1 MADEMRTIYGNGI
14 HISPEDMSLT
24 SGCNLAFVAVIMT
37 LADAGDEVILP
48 VPWFVLG
55 IMHISINLKYLFSGI
70 STISNKLLRSFI
82 RSMLTS
88 LQNDVE
94 HAQYYYDT
102 VENAVRGWVHSVCLR
117 M

>member
-1 MADEMRTIYGNGI
+1 MADEMRTVYGNGI

-55 IMHISINLKYLFSGI
+55 IMHISINFKYLFSGI

-94 HAQYYYDT
+94 HAQYNYDT